1 MSTQMRAKE
10 NTDTDE
16 EKQKHLTVFFEK
28 QNMLK
33 VSKLI

>member
-16 EKQKHLTVFFEK
+16 EKQKHLTVFLRNK
-28 QNMLK
+28 TC
-33 VSKLI
+33 